1 MTAQAQNQRV
11 SPFADFPGDASEV
24 GSSFAKAS
32 DRILRI
38 DLDGSV
44 YGQLGAAIAH
54 TGDIKFRR
62 LSPLHMK
69 GIAGKALLA
78 LRPLVLAEGKGRLY
92 CARQGWR
99 LRLLK
104 LAGETVNVSAE
115 ELLAFE
121 STLDFKLFTIG
132 EGISVA
138 AGGVFAVK
146 LSGTGSLVIATHG
159 DPMVI
164 PVTAGND
171 LRTDPHATVAWTE
184 GLEPKRT
191 VDMNWKSLV
200 GLGGGEVIQMH
211 FSGNGEVVV
220 QPSEDPSKLSLK
232 KLKKLL

>member
-1 MTAQAQNQRV
+1 MTAEIQKQRV
-11 SPFADFPGDASEV
+11 SPFADFPGDASEA
-24 GSSFAKAS
+24 SSPFAKAS

-44 YGQLGAAIAH
+44 YAQLGAAIAH
-54 TGDIKFRR
+54 TGDIKFNR
-62 LSPLHMK
+62 LSPLHK

-78 LRPLVLAEGKGRLY
+78 LRPLVIAEGKGRVY

-104 LAGETVNVSAE
+104 LSGETVNVSAE

-132 EGISVA
+132 EGVSA
-138 AGGVFAVK
+138 ATGGVFAVK

-159 DPMVI
+159 DPMVT

-171 LRTDPHATVAWTE
+171 LYTDPHATVAWTE
-184 GLEPKRT
+184 GLEPKLT
-191 VDMNWKSLV
+191 VDMTWKTLV
-200 GLGGGEVIQMH
+200 GLGGGELVQMH

-220 QPSEDPSKLSLK
+220 QPSEDPAKLTLK